1 MKGLKKAMNLSRS
14 KSTDS
19 NGSSRGSGA
28 GTPVPPPKGSL
39 PPNNQN
45 FVGSLKSG
53 QASRDS
59 ITRSAAASVTPDG
72 YAGTSPHRGMSSS
85 TSPDRRN
92 PSLADK
98 TPPAPPIVV
107 VSSEMPQDPIP
118 HAPPHLHHAGGSP
131 PPPPASTNVNPL
143 SATLNPADIGATS
156 GAGLVSSAGTGLG
169 GAPKAGTNV
178 NRMRQG
184 PKDTIPISSKTPP
197 RKQRSSRFHIT
208 EKVEL
213 EKLPNFNEVVPADR
227 TELFVRKLRQCGVL
241 FDFNDASAELKGKQ
255 VKAATLHE
263 MLDYITSQRGVITEP
278 IYPEVVAMFASNL
291 FRSIPPQVN
300 PTGDAFDPEEDEP
313 VLELAWPHLQIV
325 YEFFLR
331 FVESPDFNT
340 NLAKKCI
347 DQHFVLQLLELFDS
361 EDPRERDFLKTTL
374 HRIYGKFL
382 NLRAFIRRSI
392 NNVFFQFIY
401 ETERHNGIA
410 ELLEILGSIINGFAL
425 PLKEE
430 HKTFLTRV
438 LIPLHKVKS
447 LALYH
452 PQLAYCVVQ
461 FLEKDA
467 SLTEEVLL
475 GLLRYWPKVNSP
487 KEVMFLSEVEEILDV
502 IEATEFVKIQVPLF
516 QQLQRCINSQ
526 HFQVAERAL
535 YFWNNEYIVNLIG
548 ENVQVILPLVF
559 ASLYQNSKSHWNRTI
574 HGLVFNALKLFMDIN
589 PALFDACTNEFKQQ
603 RQGERQRAIDRD
615 EAWRRMREAA
625 IENSKKI
632 GAPIPKTLAEDEAA
646 PPRSATSL
654 MLSSS
659 SVESSR
665 NPIFLDDSEWSG
677 LAMGPEGLMGGIT
690 GPSGGL
696 MYDPSAPGGGGVAG
710 TSGVEAGVGDISM
723 ADDDVHGGASSD
735 AGEIEFQDA
744 TEDAQGAGAGSAG
757 LVQAGASSA
766 GHDSMQGVLADEADS
781 KTATRQAAGGEGAL
795 QS

>member
-1 MKGLKKAMNLSRS
+1 MMKGLKKAMNLSRS

-19 NGSSRGSGA
+19 NGSGRGTGA

-59 ITRSAAASVTPDG
+59 ITRSAAASVTNDG
-72 YAGTSPHRGMSSS
+72 YSGTSPHRGMSSA
-85 TSPDRRN
+85 SPDRRN
-92 PSLADK
+92 NSLADK

-118 HAPPHLHHAGGSP
+118 HPPPHLHHSNAAGSP
-131 PPPPASTNVNPL
+131 PPPLTSSNVPQL
-143 SATLNPADIGATS
+143 SSTLNPADIGVTS
-156 GAGLVSSAGTGLG
+156 GGIAGGSAPGLG

-615 EAWRRMREAA
+615 DAWRRMREAA

-646 PPRSATSL
+646 PPRSAASL
-654 MLSSS
+654 LLTSS

-665 NPIFLDDSEWSG
+665 NPIFLDDSEWNG
-677 LAMGPEGLMGGIT
+677 LALGQDGLMRGMNDGS
-690 GPSGGL
+690 SGML
-696 MYDPSAPGGGGVAG
+696 YDPNQPGGSVAG

-723 ADDDVHGGASSD
+723 ADDDIHGGASSD

-744 TEDAQGAGAGSAG
+744 AEDVQGGAAGSGA
-757 LVQAGASSA
+757 LAQAGASSSA
-766 GHDSMQGVLADEADS
+766 GHESMQDVVAGETEKPTTS
-781 KTATRQAAGGEGAL
+781 QAAGGEGGL

>member
-19 NGSSRGSGA
+19 NGSNSRSGA
-28 GTPVPPPKGSL
+28 GTPIPPPKGSQ
-39 PPNNQN
+39 PPSNPNY
-45 FVGSLKSG
+45 VGSLKSG
-53 QASRDS
+53 QSSRDS
-59 ITRSAAASVTPDG
+59 ITRSAAASVNADA
-72 YAGTSPHRGMSSS
+72 YAGSSPHRGITSA
-85 TSPDRRN
+85 SPDRRTN
-92 PSLADK
+92 AIADK

-118 HAPPHLHHAGGSP
+118 HQPSHHHVGGSPGSP
-131 PPPPASTNVNPL
+131 PPPLASANMPPLAST
-143 SATLNPADIGATS
+143 LNAADAGATS
-156 GAGLVSSAGTGLG
+156 GGAGIAAGSAVGLG
-169 GAPKAGTNV
+169 GAPKAGTNI

-227 TELFVRKLRQCGVL
+227 TELFMRKLRQCCVL
-241 FDFNDASAELKGKQ
+241 FDFNDASAEIKGKQ

-278 IYPEVVAMFASNL
+278 IYPEVVAMFGSNL

-300 PTGDAFDPEEDEP
+300 PSGDAFDPEEDEP

-461 FLEKDA
+461 FLEKDS

-502 IEATEFVKIQVPLF
+502 IEASEFVKIQVPLF

-615 EAWRRMREAA
+615 EAWKKLREAA

-646 PPRSATSL
+646 PPRSAASL
-654 MLSSS
+654 LLTSSS
-659 SVESSR
+659 LDSTG
-665 NPIFLDDSEWSG
+665 NAGFLDEEDG
-677 LAMGPEGLMGGIT
+677 LDLNSNSLLASAGGPTAGMMYEGGSGGIGGT
-690 GPSGGL
+690 GP
-696 MYDPSAPGGGGVAG
+696 PG
-710 TSGVEAGVGDISM
+710 TSGVESGVGDISM
-723 ADDDVHGGASSD
+723 ADDDLQGGAGSD
-735 AGEIEFQDA
+735 AGEVEFQDA
-744 TEDAQGAGAGSAG
+744 TDDAGTHA
-757 LVQAGASSA
+757 AGASAASA
-766 GHDSMQGVLADEADS
+766 SGAGNDLMQGVVADGAPKVAARQGLS
-781 KTATRQAAGGEGAL
+781 K
-795 QS
+795 